1 MRFSLRRLATG
12 KDFFEKK
19 SLPDPLSKKL
29 LKRNTKMHAFLY
41 FAKKLEKPDG
51 SPCRYGRIVLAPSRI
66 FASIFNAA
74 KGRFKMRL

>member
-1 MRFSLRRLATG
+1 MRFALRRLATG

-41 FAKKLEKPDG
+41 FAKEIGESGWITLLL
-51 SPCRYGRIVLAPSRI
+51 RQIVLAQSHI
-66 FASIFNAA
+66 FASILH
-74 KGRFKMRL
+74 RSYR

>member
-1 MRFSLRRLATG
+1 VKARFALRRLATG

-41 FAKKLEKPDG
+41 FAKKLAKPDG
-51 SPCRYGRIVLAPSRI
+51 
-66 FASIFNAA
+66 
-74 KGRFKMRL
+74 